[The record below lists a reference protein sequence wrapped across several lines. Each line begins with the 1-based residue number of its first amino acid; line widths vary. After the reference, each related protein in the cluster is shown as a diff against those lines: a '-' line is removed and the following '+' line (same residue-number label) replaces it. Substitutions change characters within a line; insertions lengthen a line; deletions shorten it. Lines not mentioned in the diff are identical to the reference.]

1 MWIGRSTYLANNR
14 PEAPRR
20 DSTAQ
25 RRRRPRCAQPA
36 RCARLQRS
44 VAARPEEL
52 GGHRLLPYGH
62 RWRCAICRRSVS
74 WQAPAWAAGAETA
87 AAAGRQDGGGHVRF
101 LSDDVVWCDRCGSY
115 ATSSAV
121 GLAKPCPGRPQ
132 APGTAARRRLLRNGL
147 HPVSCRPFDSQPL
160 PESSARS
167 PMRPSPCSPSP
178 ALWGAIP
185 STRTVACRSFGDLAG
200 IDFEARSR
208 VARDQLAKL
217 RKRVIARE
225 RAARETP
232 EVAHPARPCPSSMR
246 CPPVAHPAPQLMAME
261 APAAKRSRLGRDF
274 LPVAAMTAA
283 ALLERLASRLCGGA
297 SLCVRSAPARGPGL
311 RGLLA
316 WLVPLAWCCYAL
328 RGMGQPGPSYPW
340 YVAFLFACVCR
351 IGLRRGAA
359 CPSSCVQR
367 QRASSLTRTIR

>member
-1 MWIGRSTYLANNR
+1 MAMWNGRGTYLANNR

-52 GGHRLLPYGH
+52 GGHRLLPYGCQ
-62 RWRCAICRRSVS
+62 WRCAICRRSVS
-74 WQAPAWAAGAETA
+74 WQAPAWASRAETA

-121 GLAKPCPGRPQ
+121 GLAKPCPGPPQ

-217 RKRVIARE
+217 RERVIARE

-283 ALLERLASRLCGGA
+283 ARTA
-297 SLCVRSAPARGPGL
+297 
-311 RGLLA
+311 
-316 WLVPLAWCCYAL
+316 
-328 RGMGQPGPSYPW
+328 
-340 YVAFLFACVCR
+340 
-351 IGLRRGAA
+351 GAA
-359 CPSSCVQR
+359 RFEAVRRRVLVR
-367 QRASSLTRTIR
+367 QERASKRARTEGST